1 MTIEECIQKGAVYW
15 RGDQLVCSPYDD
27 EDMID
32 FDTQHDVDWD
42 DLAQEYSLWP
52 GSLKC
57 FPQAKYLMWK

>member
-1 MTIEECIQKGAVYW
+1 MTAEECLQKGAVYW

-42 DLAQEYSLWP
+42 DLAQEYSCLLYTSP
-52 GSLKC
+52 SPRDRG
-57 FPQAKYLMWK
+57 